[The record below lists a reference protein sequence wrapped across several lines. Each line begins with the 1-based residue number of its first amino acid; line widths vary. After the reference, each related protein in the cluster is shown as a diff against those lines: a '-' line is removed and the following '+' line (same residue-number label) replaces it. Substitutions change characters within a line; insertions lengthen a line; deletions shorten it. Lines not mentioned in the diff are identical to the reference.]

1 MGVNVLSVLLPVSY
15 PITPSSS
22 STYKLLRQRDLVEL
36 HLVDLG
42 GRAGPDGGGRKQGDQ
57 LHDGQAV
64 ATSKSRRER
73 RELVERMSVIEMEM
87 KIAMEREMEEGR
99 RERGRWR
106 EDKRPRWAEE
116 CGERTSQQSAAP
128 GACLPVLM

>member
-42 GRAGPDGGGRKQGDQ
+42 GRAGPDGGGREQGGQ
-57 LHDGQAV
+57 LHDGLAV

-73 RELVERMSVIEMEM
+73 RELAKRMCVIEMEM
-87 KIAMEREMEEGR
+87 KIAMEREMEEGGR
-99 RERGRWR
+99 RSELERR
-106 EDKRPRWAEE
+106 
-116 CGERTSQQSAAP
+116 
-128 GACLPVLM
+128 